1 MNPNLAQHSFV
12 MAMAKHLPP
21 SSSQLRLVDLGGQA
35 APVLAQ
41 RRADLDV
48 HALAENAAGSVD
60 AVVAYDVELKAS
72 LLKRVWSALR
82 PGGRFI
88 AVLPAGQVSKSWV
101 ALLEKHDYVRI
112 LVEAADDGRG
122 LLIRGE
128 KPHHHRETRRRIE
141 DIARAD
147 GDLLDLMTFK
157 GRYVHLLIRQRP
169 DKPIWKL
176 KADES
181 ICWQALA
188 RQDDDGAVL
197 LGFSSLPKAVGF
209 MQPAILAGQIQ
220 NINKVGK
227 FDKSQALDWPWP
239 VILNPKPGVI
249 SIRPLVF
256 VVVNPATAAAPDE

>member
-1 MNPNLAQHSFV
+1 MNPNLAQRSLV

-48 HALAENAAGSVD
+48 HALAENAADSVD
-60 AVVAYDVELKAS
+60 AVVAYDVELKAA

-88 AVLPAGQVSKSWV
+88 AVLPAGQVSESWV
-101 ALLEKHDYVRI
+101 ILLEKHDYARI
-112 LVEAADDGRG
+112 LVEAADNGRG

-128 KPHHHRETRRRIE
+128 KPHHHQDTRRRIE
-141 DIARAD
+141 DIAAAD
-147 GDLLDLMTFK
+147 DDLLDLMTFK
-157 GRYVHLLIRQRP
+157 GRYVHLLIWQRP

-176 KADES
+176 RAGEK

-188 RQDDDGAVL
+188 RQDGDGAVL

-209 MQPAILAGQIQ
+209 MQPAVLAGQIQ

-227 FDKSQALDWPWP
+227 FDKARAQAWPWP
-239 VILNPKPGVI
+239 VILNPKLGAI
-249 SIRPLVF
+249 SSRPLVF
-256 VVVNPATAAAPDE
+256 VDIDPTTAAAPDE